1 MSGNY
6 SPRGVADIYGTADDP
21 PDLWDPVDGY
31 RNPTVD
37 PRHGSRSR
45 KLKRRRQ
52 TKARRKSKA
61 RRKTRRKMKRRRTH
75 KTKRKSRRTRKRK
88 Y

>member
-1 MSGNY
+1 MSGNH

-31 RNPTVD
+31 RNHTVD

-45 KLKRRRQ
+45 KLKRRRK
-52 TKARRKSKA
+52 TKA
-61 RRKTRRKMKRRRTH
+61 RRKTRRKMKRHRTR
-75 KTKRKSRRTRKRK
+75 KTKRKSRRSRKRK